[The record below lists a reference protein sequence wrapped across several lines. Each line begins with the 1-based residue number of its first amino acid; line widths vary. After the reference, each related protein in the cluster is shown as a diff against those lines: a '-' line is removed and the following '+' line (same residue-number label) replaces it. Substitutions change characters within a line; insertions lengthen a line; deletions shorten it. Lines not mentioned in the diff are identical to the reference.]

1 MVQVIGKM
9 GNDIRGNVT
18 QDYWHRGMTSGQR
31 QTSDI
36 GFGETLRGN
45 DIGMIGI
52 DKRGKTIKAEFQG

>member
-18 QDYWHRGMTSGQR
+18 QDYWQRGMTSGQR

-45 DIGMIGI
+45 DIGMIG
-52 DKRGKTIKAEFQG
+52 D